1 MIMKLKNHFLLLLA
15 LPMMMSCGSGGE
27 GAGSAPAVVDTV
39 GVVYDN
45 IMTRRS
51 VRKYK
56 PQPVERAKMDSVVMC
71 GLNAPNGQNRQA
83 YEVRIVDDPEFING
97 VTKVYAEANPEAAA
111 APDFKTMFR
120 NAPTVVFIAADTSYD
135 MSAIDCGLLGGNMV
149 LAAWSM
155 GIGSCCLGS
164 PTRFMLENPAA
175 KPYLDKLG
183 FSDGYKLLYV
193 IGFGYPDETPA
204 AKPRRT
210 DMVRYVD

>member
-1 MIMKLKNHFLLLLA
+1 MKTKSNLLLLLA
-15 LPMMMSCGSGGE
+15 LPMLMSCGGDGN
-27 GAGSAPAVVDTV
+27 GAASVPAGVDTAA
-39 GVVYDN
+39 VVYDN

-56 PQPVERAKMDSVVMC
+56 PQPVERAKMDSIVAC
-71 GLNAPNGQNRQA
+71 GINAPNGQNRQA
-83 YEVRIVDDPEFING
+83 YEVRIVDDADFIDG
-97 VTKVYAEANPEAAA
+97 LTKVYVESNPKAAA
-111 APDFKTMFR
+111 EPGFKNMFR
-120 NAPTVVFIAADTSYD
+120 NAPTVAFIAADTSYD
-135 MSAIDCGLLGGNMV
+135 MSVIDCGLLGGNMV
-149 LAAWSM
+149 LSAWSM
-155 GIGSCCLGS
+155 GVGSCCLGS
-164 PTRFMLENPAA
+164 PTRFMLETPAA